1 MKKFLAVALAAV
13 CFVSMLSLT
22 SCSNS
27 ASSNTL
33 TIGVDD
39 TYPPMEFKDTS
50 STQDVGF
57 DVELATEIGKRM
69 NKTVKFQSTTWDGI
83 FAALN
88 SKKFDCI
95 ISSVS
100 MKQDR
105 ITQYAFTKPYIANA
119 QMIVV
124 KKGDSSI
131 TSQKDLSG
139 KNIGCQVSTT
149 SSESAD
155 KLKKNGM
162 QFNLSTYDQI
172 IQCFQA
178 LKSNK
183 ISAIIVDDVV
193 GEYYIA
199 KNPDD
204 YQAASVKLTNE
215 PIGVCF
221 RKSDT
226 ALRDQVQKAID
237 AIVADGTMKKLSEK
251 WFGKDLTSD
260 IDTKLKEM
268 D

>member
-1 MKKFLAVALAAV
+1 MKKLLAIALAGLCAASIL
-13 CFVSMLSLT
+13 SMS
-22 SCSNS
+22 SCGSTANS
-27 ASSNTL
+27 ADL

-39 TYPPMEFKDTS
+39 TYPPMEYKDTK
-50 STQDVGF
+50 TGNDVGF
-57 DVELATEIGKRM
+57 DIELGNEIGKRI
-69 NKTVKFQSTTWDGI
+69 NKKVKFQSTTWDGI

-100 MKQDR
+100 MTDDR
-105 ITQYAFTKPYIANA
+105 TPKYTFTKPYIANA

-124 KKGDSSI
+124 KKGDSTI
-131 TSQKDLSG
+131 TSQKDLSD
-139 KNIGCQVSTT
+139 KNVGCQVSTT
-149 SSESAD
+149 ASDSAA
-155 KLKKNGM
+155 KLKSQGM
-162 QFNLSTYDQI
+162 KFNLSTYDQI

-183 ISAIIVDDVV
+183 ISAIIVDEVV

-199 KNPDD
+199 QNPND

-226 ALRDQVQKAID
+226 ALRDTVQKALD
-237 AIVADGTMKKLSEK
+237 SMTADGTMKKISIK

-260 IDTKLKEM
+260 IDTKLKTM
-268 D
+268 